1 MQLAFVIF
9 DQSNSPTLTAE
20 ILSTIAQGLDTW
32 LNEDVAPV
40 WGGGYVVR
48 VASAGEE
55 PNSMGPYD
63 CPAIIRPSLPE
74 APNAAAYHS
83 RTSAGAPVIYA
94 ALDEFSTFTEGDGA
108 LSEGLG
114 HEFVETLADIPANV
128 WSDRSDGT
136 EEARET
142 ADRVQG
148 TAYVKA
154 DIAVPNFLWP
164 AAFDPGSSGPFDQR
178 GVLRS
183 PTDMTPGGYAIL
195 RRQGASVDAA
205 ETHAEGLL
213 LRLNRQVFVAHG
225 TDLKMSAA
233 TLARKRH
240 PISRSYR
247 RGARF

>member
-9 DQSNSPTLTAE
+9 DQSGSTSLTAE
-20 ILSTIAQGLDTW
+20 VLSTIAQGLDTW

-55 PNSMGPYD
+55 PNSMGPLD

-114 HEFVETLADIPANV
+114 HEFVETLVDPGANQ
-128 WSDRSDGT
+128 WCDRNDSS
-136 EEARET
+136 EEAKE
-142 ADRVQG
+142 ASDRVQG
-148 TAYVKA
+148 TSYVKA
-154 DIAVPNFLWP
+154 GVSVPNFLLP
-164 AAFDPGSSGPFDQR
+164 SAFFPNAPPPYDFR
-178 GVLRS
+178 GVLQAQ
-183 PTDMTPGGYAIL
+183 TDQTPAGYVIL
-195 RRQGASVDAA
+195 RRQGAELQERSRGHVVTIDRRVVVV
-205 ETHAEGLL
+205 G
-213 LRLNRQVFVAHG
+213 
-225 TDLKMSAA
+225 DLSTMSAK
-233 TLARKRH
+233 TLARKRN
-240 PISRSYR
+240 PISRTWR
-247 RGARF
+247 RGARL